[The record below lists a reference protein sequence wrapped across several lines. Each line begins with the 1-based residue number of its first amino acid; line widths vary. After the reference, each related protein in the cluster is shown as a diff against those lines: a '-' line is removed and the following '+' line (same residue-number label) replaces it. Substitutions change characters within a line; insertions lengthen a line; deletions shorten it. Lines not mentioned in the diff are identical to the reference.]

1 MVEKHDL
8 KRAEAEV
15 EVGSAAALPANHLS
29 GTRLAA
35 NVHRSVIA
43 FAIRQWNLFGFYFS
57 YLDPILS
64 SVVFTQSSFRGQ
76 VQQTL
81 SLPRNV
87 LPPYQQRC
95 RDDVEVNSE
104 GGREGV
110 VDEECPRMLSEG
122 VAPKEGREPVREA
135 GGGRERTVAACV
147 RQQ

>member
-43 FAIRQWNLFGFYFS
+43 FAIRLWNLFGFLFFLFWIPSCHQWYSRRAVLMAKYNRLF
-57 YLDPILS
+57 LFPEMCCLLIS
-64 SVVFTQSSFRGQ
+64 SDAETMWRR
-76 VQQTL
+76 TA
-81 SLPRNV
+81 R
-87 LPPYQQRC
+87 
-95 RDDVEVNSE
+95 E
-104 GGREGV
+104 GGREGR

-122 VAPKEGREPVREA
+122 VAPKEGR
-135 GGGRERTVAACV
+135 
-147 RQQ
+147 